1 MFRSL
6 PSAEQFG
13 RVALV
18 KGGWAAERDVSLVSG
33 AACEA
38 ALQRAGIDLTI
49 IDVRSPADLD
59 VLHSDHFDRV
69 FNIIHGRGGEDGQLQ
84 ALLELKGIPC
94 TGSGVLGSALA
105 MDKLRSKYLW
115 AGAGMPTPAYR
126 KLTSPEDCEE
136 AARTMTLP
144 LMVKPSLEGSSIGM
158 SKVHR
163 GEDLSAALDLAA
175 RYGEVFVEQWVEGA
189 EYTVSILDGQALPLI
204 RLETDQDFY
213 DYAAKYE
220 RDDTRYHCPCGLEGD
235 EESRLKNLAMEAFE
249 AVGAGGWG
257 RVDLMVDRDGQPWLI
272 EVNTVPG
279 MTGHSLVPM
288 AARQA
293 GIDFDELALRI
304 LMTAGEVC

>member
-1 MFRSL
+1 
-6 PSAEQFG
+6 
-13 RVALV
+13 
-18 KGGWAAERDVSLVSG
+18 
-33 AACEA
+33 
-38 ALQRAGIDLTI
+38 
-49 IDVRSPADLD
+49 
-59 VLHSDHFDRV
+59 
-69 FNIIHGRGGEDGQLQ
+69 
-84 ALLELKGIPC
+84 
-94 TGSGVLGSALA
+94 
-105 MDKLRSKYLW
+105 
-115 AGAGMPTPAYR
+115 
-126 KLTSPEDCEE
+126 
-136 AARTMTLP
+136 MTLP

-175 RYGEVFVEQWVEGA
+175 RYGEVFVEEWVEGA

-220 RDDTRYHCPCGLEGD
+220 RDDTRYHCPCGLGD
-235 EESRLKNLAMEAFE
+235 DEDARLKYLAIEAFE

-279 MTGHSLVPM
+279 MTDHSLVPM

-293 GIDFDELALRI
+293 GIDFDELVLRI